1 MNDNLVLSV
10 RANNVLDKEYFT
22 FGTYGEADEVLED
35 IYPDI
40 ESPNFVGPAHPRMIS
55 VQVDYQ
61 F

>member
-1 MNDNLVLSV
+1 MP
-10 RANNVLDKEYFT
+10 
-22 FGTYGEADEVLED
+22 EADEVLED

-40 ESPNFVGPAHPRMIS
+40 ESPNFAGPAHPRMIS